1 FYNQLARLL
10 SELRQDVKQ
19 WRRARQLDIDALVA
33 RFQGTTL
40 SPRASSSGGGGGA
53 AAGGATAAAA
63 PSWNGV
69 RTRAQLAAEAKAK
82 GLKPGQLV
90 REGL

>member
-1 FYNQLARLL
+1 
-10 SELRQDVKQ
+10 
-19 WRRARQLDIDALVA
+19 
-33 RFQGTTL
+33 
-40 SPRASSSGGGGGA
+40 
-53 AAGGATAAAA
+53 
-63 PSWNGV
+63 V